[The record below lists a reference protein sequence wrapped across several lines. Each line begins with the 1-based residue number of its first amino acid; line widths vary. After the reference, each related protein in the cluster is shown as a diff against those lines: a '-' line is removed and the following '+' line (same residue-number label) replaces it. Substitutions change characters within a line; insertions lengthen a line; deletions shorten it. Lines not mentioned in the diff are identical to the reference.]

1 MPVES
6 IARTSQPDG
15 SYVYYVDGEPVDE
28 LTYLMANQELG
39 DRDLERRIRRLGEE
53 WARCKANHAEL
64 ARYVAGRHP

>member
-28 LTYLMANQELG
+28 LTYLVANQELAA
-39 DRDLERRIRRLGEE
+39 RDLERRIRRLSEE
-53 WARCKANHAEL
+53 WERYKANQAEL
-64 ARYVAGRHP
+64 AQYVAERR